1 MKNTHSTPAGVTIV
15 VEKTE
20 QIRGGTRPLAVAL
33 GALGMILCAGCRQ
46 DTRMSLQQF
55 IEAEPVPLVASS
67 QPAGAAIQPWA
78 PGPYRVGPGDVLRIR
93 IAGLEP
99 TGPTAEAIPTYRVT
113 EKGEVILPS
122 VGAVVVN
129 GMTLDE
135 VETTIQAAYSPK
147 YIKETQVTAQVESYR
162 LVNVIVVGDTF
173 RFSSSGS
180 QIVELRRDRTSVLQA
195 ILASGGASEFG
206 GRVTHVPAKAP
217 GQVTVYEMN
226 NQEHLARAARI
237 GTVEEGDL
245 LIVDSR
251 ANDSIYVYGL
261 VNTPGA
267 IPVGRAAMLSVM
279 QAIGAAGGTRHE
291 FEPREATLMRR
302 RADGSLARVKIDLD
316 RIKQGIDPD
325 LALAAGDV
333 LVLPHNTATRIEE
346 YIARYFQPRIGVGID
361 TTYNPW
367 TLYYLQKN
375 AEMTDRGIFDSIAG
389 QIPGVLPNMI
399 MNRLPAAKPV
409 RP

>member
-1 MKNTHSTPAGVTIV
+1 M
-15 VEKTE
+15 
-20 QIRGGTRPLAVAL
+20 L
-33 GALGMILCAGCRQ
+33 GYLGICASAGCQ
-46 DTRMSLQQF
+46 HDTRMSVQQF
-55 IEAEPVPLVASS
+55 LETEPVPLVASS
-67 QPAGAAIQPWA
+67 QPAGVTLQPWA
-78 PGPYRVGPGDVLRIR
+78 PGLYRVGPGDVLTIS

-99 TGPTAEAIPTYRVT
+99 TGPTTEAGPTYRVT
-113 EKGEVILPS
+113 EKGEVNLPS
-122 VGAVVVN
+122 VGPVAVN

-135 VETTIQAAYSPK
+135 IEAAVQAQYSPK
-147 YIKETQVTAQVESYR
+147 YIKETQVTAQVVSYR
-162 LVNVIVVGDTF
+162 LINVIVVGDTY

-206 GRVTHVPAKAP
+206 GRITHVPAKAP
-217 GQVTVYEMN
+217 SQITVYELN
-226 NQEHLARAARI
+226 NQEHLARAARV
-237 GTVEEGDL
+237 GTVDEGDL

-261 VNTPGA
+261 VNSPGP

-279 QAIGAAGGTRHE
+279 QAVGAAGGTRHE

-302 RADGSLARVKIDLD
+302 RADGSLARVKVDLD

-333 LVLPHNTATRIEE
+333 LVLPHNTSTRIEE
-346 YIARYFQPRIGVGID
+346 YIARYLQPRIGWGID

-367 TLYYLQKN
+367 TLYYLQRN
-375 AEMTDRGIFDSIAG
+375 ADYTDQGLFESIANR
-389 QIPGVLPNMI
+389 IPGVLPT
-399 MNRLPAAKPV
+399 LAPGGAAAKPAG
-409 RP
+409 R

>member
-1 MKNTHSTPAGVTIV
+1 MKKTHPAPKSDIALVAKKAG
-15 VEKTE
+15 
-20 QIRGGTRPLAVAL
+20 QIQRGTRPLSTAL
-33 GALGMILCAGCRQ
+33 GALGMFLCLGCQQ

-55 IEAEPVPLVASS
+55 IETEPVPLVASS
-67 QPAGAAIQPWA
+67 QPAGVTIAPWA
-78 PGPYRVGPGDVLRIR
+78 PGPYRVGPEDVLSIK

-99 TGPTAEAIPTYRVT
+99 TGATAEAVPTYRVT
-113 EKGEVILPS
+113 EKGELNLPS
-122 VGAVVVN
+122 VGGIVVN
-129 GMTLDE
+129 GMTLDQ

-147 YIKETQVTAQVESYR
+147 YIKETQVTAQVVSYK
-162 LVNVIVVGDTF
+162 LINVIVVGDTF
-173 RFSSSGS
+173 RFSTSGS
-180 QIVELRRDRTSVLQA
+180 QIVELRRDRSSVIQA

-206 GRVTHVPAKAP
+206 GRVTHIPAKAP
-217 GQVTVYEMN
+217 GQVTIYEMN

-237 GTVEEGDL
+237 GSVEEGDL

-261 VNTPGA
+261 VNSPGA
-267 IPVGRAAMLSVM
+267 IPVGRAAVLSVM

-302 RADGSLARVKIDLD
+302 RSDGSLARVKINLD
-316 RIKQGIDPD
+316 RVKQGIDPD

-375 AEMTDRGIFDSIAG
+375 AEMTDQGIFDSIAG
-389 QIPGVLPNMI
+389 QIPGVLPNLI
-399 MNRLPAAKPV
+399 NRQLSAKPI